1 MPELEA
7 TIARAHRITDRFSI
21 GVGIFVAALVLA
33 HLAEAAAR

>member
-7 TIARAHRITDRFSI
+7 IIARAQRITDRFSI
-21 GVGIFVAALVLA
+21 GVGTFVAALFLA